1 MVYDEEGN
9 LTPDPAGITLENPL
23 TGRAEPIPVAA
34 LDDRIRE
41 LGHFTCADP
50 GVDQSFNQIVEECNA
65 ECDVLARKKLLSY
78 QLHQII
84 TLSSCQRI
92 AHRARYST
100 TASLNKVQSRYFS
113 MLSRSMRMHSKFP
126 NNLRFGSPK
135 FGGLGLVS
143 FDDMVFADRVTAIFR
158 HHFRGGQESDILA
171 GAIKRSELLHQS
183 RTPIL
188 ERTDLKLW
196 DGTWI
201 GRIAMSLS
209 GSNLSI
215 RGGQTNHGFRD
226 GDVALADLFE
236 EVRERRL
243 VQEGC
248 KKFGLHWLSQIV
260 SEDGSTWAEELQVHK
275 KHFNGSFS
283 YPFYSVNG
291 LGERTKATHT
301 VRSTTWL
308 SKVKTAA
315 VKLSPNL
322 GTYHAGCKPELQ
334 EFDVILFP
342 GDPVPRI
349 VLVVQEGKVV
359 SLSTVSG
366 MNPSRHKHTDAV
378 HRRWNT
384 AASCGPG
391 IRSSLSSLVYSV
403 DDTCTGRCDP
413 LHKAIKVEVQLL
425 PRQGEIDFFHWIR
438 LEDLFESGDVEW
450 SNPLVGGVFFRTC
463 VDEEWLSLQS
473 ESVGVSTVN
482 RFQIW
487 SQSECWA
494 EMDKVCGIDCF
505 SPNLDFGKRVS
516 VWKNEIQKLEVRGA
530 VLAGGDA
537 SYFAE
542 GDSSKAS
549 FGYGFFGIGP
559 ADEYYWNEQPGASI
573 HTLAVGGGVD
583 WRPPRLQNNVRSEIQ
598 HMMMVMYLA
607 LKFELPVLY
616 SVDLLH
622 AAEGFNS
629 VLGWTVSYWIQV
641 ENRDLWECILHLRR
655 QLRAKRILFKVFHN
669 RGHPEV
675 WSGLERCDYTALM
688 EVAHRTDI
696 LADEAMEQG
705 VVFSTPELLGRRRWR
720 LYDGDVEVVGPIRR
734 SVREVRAGEASARYM
749 LDSRRGEIAKM
760 HTGCWWAPLS
770 APSGL
775 GQRLQLS
782 KFLFDWWAVKLN
794 QVKKGQTED
803 IDSADE
809 CTCGHPETQLHL
821 LLYCTTPEIVV
832 IRRLFERKAIKL
844 VSRFSFSS
852 ASKRAFKQCFGLTP
866 AGTCPD
872 WGGRSFVWPA
882 GDLASALRASMD
894 DPIGLFRKGLLPVEF
909 LKNDRVEI
917 EYSDMLKFGKLWFRL
932 KRDEAMMIW
941 RARNGLVHQDE
952 EPFCWATLRSNAV
965 AFRVR
970 ISYT

>member
-1 MVYDEEGN
+1 MAILNGNYGEVAKDGEE
-9 LTPDPAGITLENPL
+9 LPDYVVRLLPFLRYKAISKGARKGERVSPELFSSLDAPASKE
-23 TGRAEPIPVAA
+23 E
-34 LDDRIRE
+34 LDRFRPRR
-41 LGHFTCADP
+41 L
-50 GVDQSFNQIVEECNA
+50 
-65 ECDVLARKKLLSY
+65 LARL
-78 QLHQII
+78 
-84 TLSSCQRI
+84 CR
-92 AHRARYST
+92 R
-100 TASLNKVQSRYFS
+100 
-113 MLSRSMRMHSKFP
+113 
-126 NNLRFGSPK
+126 
-135 FGGLGLVS
+135 
-143 FDDMVFADRVTAIFR
+143 
-158 HHFRGGQESDILA
+158 QESDILA

-215 RGGQTNHGFRD
+215 RGGQTNHGFRG

-291 LGERTKATHT
+291 LGERTKSTHT

-505 SPNLDFGKRVS
+505 SPNLEFG
-516 VWKNEIQKLEVRGA
+516 A
-530 VLAGGDA
+530 A
-537 SYFAE
+537 
-542 GDSSKAS
+542 
-549 FGYGFFGIGP
+549 
-559 ADEYYWNEQPGASI
+559 
-573 HTLAVGGGVD
+573 GGGVD
-583 WRPPRLQNNVRSEIQ
+583 VP
-598 HMMMVMYLA
+598 
-607 LKFELPVLY
+607 
-616 SVDLLH
+616 
-622 AAEGFNS
+622 
-629 VLGWTVSYWIQV
+629 
-641 ENRDLWECILHLRR
+641 C
-655 QLRAKRILFKVFHN
+655 
-669 RGHPEV
+669 
-675 WSGLERCDYTALM
+675 
-688 EVAHRTDI
+688 
-696 LADEAMEQG
+696 
-705 VVFSTPELLGRRRWR
+705 
-720 LYDGDVEVVGPIRR
+720 
-734 SVREVRAGEASARYM
+734 
-749 LDSRRGEIAKM
+749 
-760 HTGCWWAPLS
+760 
-770 APSGL
+770 
-775 GQRLQLS
+775 
-782 KFLFDWWAVKLN
+782 
-794 QVKKGQTED
+794 
-803 IDSADE
+803 
-809 CTCGHPETQLHL
+809 
-821 LLYCTTPEIVV
+821 
-832 IRRLFERKAIKL
+832 RRLT
-844 VSRFSFSS
+844 S
-852 ASKRAFKQCFGLTP
+852 TH
-866 AGTCPD
+866 CPD
-872 WGGRSFVWPA
+872 GTAKG
-882 GDLASALRASMD
+882 AS
-894 DPIGLFRKGLLPVEF
+894 
-909 LKNDRVEI
+909 
-917 EYSDMLKFGKLWFRL
+917 
-932 KRDEAMMIW
+932 
-941 RARNGLVHQDE
+941 
-952 EPFCWATLRSNAV
+952 
-965 AFRVR
+965 
-970 ISYT
+970 